1 MIDPIVRTYDPKL
14 IICNFGPIPFSGF
27 QEGTFIS
34 AERSGDIFEK
44 SKGADGG
51 IDRINKNAYDFRITV
66 TLKQTSI
73 TNDALSGVMLA
84 DMLSNAGK
92 FFFRIQDLNGTMLF
106 FAPQAWIAASPT
118 LEYSD
123 SLSGREWAFDTGPAE
138 LFIGGNIL

>member
-1 MIDPIVRTYDPKL
+1 MDAIVRTYDPKL
-14 IICNFGPIPFSGF
+14 IIANFGSVPFTGY

-51 IDRINKNAYDFRITV
+51 IDRINKNAFDFRITV
-66 TLKQTSI
+66 TLKQSSI
-73 TNDALSGVMLA
+73 TNDILSGIMTA

-106 FAPQAWIAASPT
+106 YAPQAWIAASPN

-123 SLSGREWAFDTGPAE
+123 SLSGREWVFDTGVAE